1 MTLSWAWREHR
12 RWLLVPCCLLAAGL
26 TVAGSFLPLF
36 VSTIRLGYPLSVLKV
51 TVTGWGVQASANGLP
66 DRAPD
71 VAVAVN
77 GVPLV
82 LAAALL
88 LVAIVRRGAALAG
101 AGFLAGTVLTI
112 WVQESTWPEIFR
124 PTGIITTIPNM
135 AVDLAVGSGLH
146 VLVAAVLVAGL
157 AAVLA
162 VRPVGASEREEPERV
177 EPETPPMGVPV
188 VVRLPDE
195 PPAQP

>member
-1 MTLSWAWREHR
+1 MTLSWAWRERR
-12 RWLLVPCCLLAAGL
+12 RWLVVACCVVAAGL

-36 VSTIRLGYPLSVLKV
+36 VSTTRLGYPLSVLKV
-51 TVTGWGVQASANGLP
+51 IVTGWGVQATANGLP

-71 VAVAVN
+71 IEVAVN

-88 LVAIVRRGAALAG
+88 LLAVVKRGAALAG

-112 WVQESTWPEIFR
+112 WVQESTWPEVFR
-124 PTGIITTIPNM
+124 PAGILVTMPNL
-135 AVDLAVGSGLH
+135 AIDLAVGSGFH

-157 AAVLA
+157 AALLA
-162 VRPVGASEREEPERV
+162 LRPAVAPEREEPD
-177 EPETPPMGVPV
+177 TPPLGVPV

-195 PPAQP
+195 PPAQR

>member
-1 MTLSWAWREHR
+1 MTLSWVWREHR
-12 RWLLVPCCLLAAGL
+12 RSLVVACCVVAAGL

-36 VSTIRLGYPLSVLKV
+36 VSTTRLGYPLSVLRV
-51 TVTGWGVQASANGLP
+51 TVTGWGVHATANGLP

-71 VAVAVN
+71 IAVAVN
-77 GVPLV
+77 GVPLM

-88 LVAIVRRGAALAG
+88 LLAVVRRGAALAG

-112 WVQESTWPEIFR
+112 WVQESTWPQVFQPAR
-124 PTGIITTIPNM
+124 NLITMPNLM
-135 AVDLAVGSGLH
+135 VNLAVGSGLH

-157 AAVLA
+157 AALLA
-162 VRPVGASEREEPERV
+162 VWPVAAGQEREEPD
-177 EPETPPMGVPV
+177 TPPLGVPV

-195 PPAQP
+195 PPVQR

>member
-1 MTLSWAWREHR
+1 LV
-12 RWLLVPCCLLAAGL
+12 VPCCLVAAGL

-36 VSTIRLGYPLSVLKV
+36 VSTTRLGYPLSVLKV
-51 TVTGWGVQASANGLP
+51 TVTGWGLRATANGLP

-77 GVPLV
+77 GVPLI

-88 LVAIVRRGAALAG
+88 LLAMVKRGAALAG
-101 AGFLAGTVLTI
+101 AGFLAGAVLTI
-112 WVQESTWPEIFR
+112 WVQESTWPDMFR
-124 PTGIITTIPNM
+124 PTGILATMPNM
-135 AVDLAVGSGLH
+135 TIDLAVGSGLH
-146 VLVAAVLVAGL
+146 VLAAAVLVAGV
-157 AAVLA
+157 AALLA
-162 VRPVGASEREEPERV
+162 VRPAGAGERDERE

-195 PPAQP
+195 PPAQR